1 METVLWMPPMGSN
14 CYCRHGSNWYE
25 GIVIGR
31 ARAVEPAGA
40 MASFKIHYVGWHAR
54 HDEWVPRSSILPFD
68 YEFGEMSERV
78 ALGGPGRGTRMA
90 VMMQAHAPPTACP
103 PWGDDGKKKAGDSQP
118 RTAKAQ
124 GRKKKKGRVAFE
136 AQARAAGGDSGIR
149 AASRGAQQHFQ
160 RSRTPCQAAQAVART
175 CGCVG
180 GRVVTSD
187 TISAPLGAASSRAVL
202 RRRSRQIRDDQGQ
215 HPRGGRVG

>member
-31 ARAVEPAGA
+31 APGA